1 MLGLGKAVPSFG
13 GTQNS
18 HESISSVGMWGLQ
31 PLETDPVSHVVVVLD
46 TPCSPLVLVV
56 VVVAATVV
64 RRKVQ
69 ATSSSKGAKL

>member
-1 MLGLGKAVPSFG
+1 MLGLGKAVTSFG

-18 HESISSVGMWGLQ
+18 HESISSAGMRGLQ

-56 VVVAATVV
+56 VVLAATVV
-64 RRKVQ
+64 RRKAQV
-69 ATSSSKGAKL
+69 TSSSTGAKL

>member
-1 MLGLGKAVPSFG
+1 MLGLGKAVTSFG

-18 HESISSVGMWGLQ
+18 HESISSAGIWGLQ

-64 RRKVQ
+64 RKVQ
-69 ATSSSKGAKL
+69 ATSSSTGARL